1 MDPSGAVAEM
11 PKQPKRG
18 KGRPREP
25 KPMKSLVSLKGTED
39 FEEWLDELVDH
50 AHQGTRSLLMKNAI
64 REYAERHDF
73 KKPMPK
79 R

>member
-18 KGRPREP
+18 RGRPPASE
-25 KPMKSLVSLKGTED
+25 PMKSLVSLKGTPS
-39 FEEWLDELVDH
+39 FEEWLDGLVKTTRF
-50 AHQGTRSLLMKNAI
+50 GTRALLLKNALQDMAEKY
-64 REYAERHDF
+64 EY
-73 KKPMPK
+73 KKPMPE